1 MTLTKDVL
9 VEMIK
14 DKVGFPVK
22 EAKEILEVI
31 LEEVKSRLEEGK
43 EVKISGFGKWTV
55 KEKRSRPGRNPH
67 TGQKI
72 EISAR
77 RVVTFHPS
85 DKMRDSVNKN
95 FEGVASTNDDDIDV

>member
-1 MTLTKDVL
+1 MATLTKDTL
-9 VEMIK
+9 IEMIR
-14 DKVGFPVK
+14 DKVGYPVK
-22 EAKEILEVI
+22 EAKEILEMI
-31 LEEVKSRLEEGK
+31 LEEVKNSLEAGK

-72 EISAR
+72 EITAR

-85 DKMRDSVNKN
+85 DKLRDSVNK
-95 FEGVASTNDDDIDV
+95 SQS

>member
-1 MTLTKDVL
+1 MTLTKDAL
-9 VEMIK
+9 IEMIR
-14 DKVGFPVK
+14 DKVGYPVK
-22 EAKEILEVI
+22 EAKEILEMI
-31 LEEVKSRLEEGK
+31 LEEIKLKLEEGK
-43 EVKISGFGKWTV
+43 DVKISGFGKWTV

-85 DKMRDSVNKN
+85 DKLRDSVNKSY
-95 FEGVASTNDDDIDV
+95 EAREAGG